1 MQPADREPISIRAGV
16 TTIWRRE
23 WPTMRPPEWDLDYRI
38 IFPAGVA
45 YSVPVIVDGTGY
57 LATIPPP
64 ATLPAGPATLYGTMK
79 DGSDV
84 ISVYAGRIEILQDLS
99 TVANID
105 PRSSAEIALADA
117 EAALAKYLNTGAQ
130 ISQWTINGKTMQFR
144 SAADIIA
151 LVNHYRQI
159 VARECI
165 ASAIQA
171 GGAPGRII
179 TRQC

>member
-23 WPTMRPPEWDLDYRI
+23 WADMPAPTWTLAYRI
-38 IFPAGVA
+38 IFPAGAAHAVA
-45 YSVPVIVDGTGY
+45 VSQDGAGY
-57 LATIPPP
+57 IATIP
-64 ATLPAGPATLYGTMK
+64 ASTTLPAGPATLYGTMTN
-79 DGSDV
+79 GADV
-84 ISVYAGRIEILQDLS
+84 TSIYAAPLQILPNLS
-99 TVANID
+99 TAANID

-117 EAALAKYLNTGAQ
+117 EAALAEYLKTGAQ

-144 SAADIIA
+144 AAADIIA

-159 VARECI
+159 VARERI